1 MKYFFTSDL
10 HLGHARIINYTNR
23 PFKNV
28 GEMDYV
34 LMRNWNS
41 RVKPEDVVFFVGDF
55 CFKSAGGLKAQEYRQ
70 QLKGNIIFLAGN
82 HDNNN
87 SLKTCIHDISI
98 YLGGKHLLL
107 VHRPEESAY
116 GYDLSLIG
124 HVHDAWKFRTL
135 KFRKY
140 PAWDVCNVGVD
151 AFGRP
156 VTINE
161 ILDEYQIWK
170 KTGIQH
176 LAWVVADEKPQG
188 L

>member
-1 MKYFFTSDL
+1 MTEYWFTSDC
-10 HLGHARIINYTNR
+10 HFGHKNILKYTNR
-23 PFKNV
+23 PFKSI
-28 GEMDYV
+28 GEMDYR
-34 LMRNWNS
+34 LIQNWNA
-41 RVKPEDVVFFVGDF
+41 RVKDEDTVFHIGDF

-116 GYDLSLIG
+116 GYDLCLCG
-124 HVHDAWKFRTL
+124 HIHQLYKFQTL

-161 ILDEYQIWK
+161 ILDEYQTWK
-170 KTGIQH
+170 KTGIQL
-176 LAWVVADEKPQG
+176 LAWV
-188 L
+188 